1 MSDTGQTHAAP
12 AVETARHPHVR
23 GVDFARS
30 GPWFAAFLLLALIAF
45 WPTYLSRIGASTAY
59 THLHA
64 VTAVLWMM
72 MLVAQPAAIRARR
85 LGLHRGLGKISFGLV
100 PLIVLSVVLLSH
112 SRLSGLTGPAFAVQS
127 YVLYLQVSLVAL
139 FTLCYAG
146 AMVYR
151 RNRAVHARFMVCTAL
166 TLVDPVV
173 VRLLLWVD
181 SPPTW
186 DYQLFTFGLTDLLLV
201 GLIWLDRGSRR
212 GRWVFLAML
221 PVFVVSQ
228 LPALLGLTASAPWQA
243 FARWFAGLP
252 LT

>member
-1 MSDTGQTHAAP
+1 MSGTSQPHATSATH
-12 AVETARHPHVR
+12 TRSR
-23 GVDFARS
+23 IRRLDLARS
-30 GPWFAAFLLLALIAF
+30 APWFAGFLVVALVAF

-64 VTAVLWMM
+64 ITATLWML
-72 MLVAQPAAIRARR
+72 MLVGQPAAIRARR
-85 LGLHRGLGKISFGLV
+85 LDLHRSLGKISYGLV
-100 PLIVLSVVLLSH
+100 PLVVLSVVLLAH
-112 SRLSGLTGPAFAVQS
+112 SRISGLTGPAFAGQS
-127 YVLYLQVSLVAL
+127 YLLYLQVSLVAL
-139 FTLCYAG
+139 FTLSYAG

-166 TLVDPVV
+166 TLIDPVA
-173 VRLLLWVD
+173 VRLLLWIQ
-181 SPPTW
+181 SPPSW
-186 DYQLFTFGLTDLLLV
+186 NYQLATFGLTDALLL

>member
-1 MSDTGQTHAAP
+1 MSDTGQTQAAP
-12 AVETARHPHVR
+12 AVRTSTGRHVR
-23 GVDFARS
+23 RLDFARS
-30 GPWFAAFLLLALIAF
+30 GPWFAGFLLLALVAF

-64 VTAVLWMM
+64 VTATLWMM

-85 LGLHRGLGKISFGLV
+85 LDLHRSLGKISFGLV
-100 PLIVLSVVLLSH
+100 PLIVLSVLLLAH
-112 SRLSGLTGPAFAVQS
+112 SRLSGLTGPAFAGQS

-139 FTLCYAG
+139 FTLCYVG

-173 VRLLLWVD
+173 VRFMLWVD
-181 SPPTW
+181 SPPSW
-186 DYQLFTFGLTDLLLV
+186 NYQLFTFGLTDVLLV
-201 GLIWLDRGSRR
+201 GLVWLDRGSRR

>member
-1 MSDTGQTHAAP
+1 MSDTAPTGAA
-12 AVETARHPHVR
+12 ATATPPTQPRVR
-23 GVDFARS
+23 RLDFARS
-30 GPWFAAFLLLALIAF
+30 GPWFAGFLLLALIAF
-45 WPTYLSRIGASTAY
+45 WPSYLSRIGASTAY

-64 VTAVLWMM
+64 VTATLWMM

-85 LGLHRGLGKISFGLV
+85 LDLHRSLGKVSFGLV
-100 PLIVLSVVLLSH
+100 PLIVLSVILLAH
-112 SRLSGLTGPAFAVQS
+112 SRISGLTGPALAGQS
-127 YVLYLQVSLVAL
+127 YLLYLQVSLVAL

-146 AMVYR
+146 AIVYR

-166 TLVDPVV
+166 ALVDPVV
-173 VRLLLWVD
+173 VRLLLWVQ
-181 SPPTW
+181 SPPSW
-186 DYQLFTFGLTDLLLV
+186 NYQLATFGLTDALLL

-212 GRWVFLAML
+212 GRWVFVAML